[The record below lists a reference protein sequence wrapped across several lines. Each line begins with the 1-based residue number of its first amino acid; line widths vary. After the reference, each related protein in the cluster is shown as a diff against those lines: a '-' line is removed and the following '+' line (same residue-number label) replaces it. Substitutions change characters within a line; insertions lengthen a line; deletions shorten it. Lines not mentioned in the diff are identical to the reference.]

1 MPGMNGLEFFS
12 RLHNDPA
19 LTELPVI
26 VLTSSILQ
34 PEDRAVLDGAS
45 LIMSKS
51 DLSSGT
57 LMDAIDSVLRV
68 DAGIGAA

>member
-1 MPGMNGLEFFS
+1 MDGFEFLS
-12 RLHNDPA
+12 RLHNDAA
-19 LTELPVI
+19 LADLPVI

-34 PEDRAVLDGAS
+34 PDDRAVLDAAS

>member
-1 MPGMNGLEFFS
+1 MDGLEFFR
-12 RLHNDPA
+12 RLRNDAA
-19 LTELPVI
+19 LAELPVI

-34 PEDRAVLDGAS
+34 PLDCAVLGAAS

-57 LMDAIDSVLRV
+57 LMDAIDGVLQV
-68 DAGIGAA
+68 DAGTGVA

>member
-1 MPGMNGLEFFS
+1 MVWS
-12 RLHNDPA
+12 SSAACSNDAA

-68 DAGIGAA
+68 DAGIGAV